1 MLSGPIFRMQVPKY
15 VEAAIVVPGSMFGV
29 MLQSLIMLPT
39 FLPLLLPGPTDL
51 GYLVAVTLPVNV
63 VGSIRLSQWLQD
75 PQNLQILMCH
85 KVVPY
90 IGLIHLVLASIFSTH
105 PHAVA
110 AVTFYV
116 CAWFYSQLV
125 NQSLK
130 NTFWRRRPTATL
142 SEHAGELAPRHF
154 PQFKMRLKEL
164 PECLESFPSGDS
176 AGAGAFGL
184 AAFLFTGNPLW
195 FLATAAG
202 MFGRVFIHAHHLLD
216 VAIGASIGLACTAL
230 LNASIGGWQNCGL
243 SHLALCTLVSFIGHK
258 VVLPRVKRGK
268 LLDADALKGVSSH
281 CRPGNVLSQ
290 EKLQG
295 MT

>member
-39 FLPLLLPGPTDL
+39 FLPLLLPGPMDL

-63 VGSIRLSQWLQD
+63 VGSIRLSQWLRD

-105 PHAVA
+105 PDAVA

-142 SEHAGELAPRHF
+142 SEPRMASRG
-154 PQFKMRLKEL
+154 PSAVLERLRR
-164 PECLESFPSGDS
+164 PRARWPPWRSS
-176 AGAGAFGL
+176 AWCNSCRTSRRRL
-184 AAFLFTGNPLW
+184 SPL
-195 FLATAAG
+195 
-202 MFGRVFIHAHHLLD
+202 
-216 VAIGASIGLACTAL
+216 
-230 LNASIGGWQNCGL
+230 
-243 SHLALCTLVSFIGHK
+243 
-258 VVLPRVKRGK
+258 
-268 LLDADALKGVSSH
+268 
-281 CRPGNVLSQ
+281 RPG
-290 EKLQG
+290 
-295 MT
+295 